1 MIIKIIN
8 NIDLYM
14 IFILCD
20 GLNGYLL
27 LGLSKLE
34 IDVKFL
40 GLEEKSIT
48 SCPPLERFFMT
59 LAQFDVICKNPPT
72 PHQ

>member
-1 MIIKIIN
+1 
-8 NIDLYM
+8 M

-40 GLEEKSIT
+40 GLEENSIT
-48 SCPPLERFFMT
+48 SCPPLERF
-59 LAQFDVICKNPPT
+59 L
-72 PHQ
+72 

>member
-1 MIIKIIN
+1 
-8 NIDLYM
+8 M

-20 GLNGYLL
+20 DLKGYLS

-40 GLEEKSIT
+40 GLEENSIT
-48 SCPPLERFFMT
+48 ISPY
-59 LAQFDVICKNPPT
+59 
-72 PHQ
+72 

>member
-1 MIIKIIN
+1 
-8 NIDLYM
+8 M
-14 IFILCD
+14 IFILRD

-40 GLEEKSIT
+40 GLEENSIT
-48 SCPPLERFFMT
+48 SCPY
-59 LAQFDVICKNPPT
+59 
-72 PHQ
+72 

>member
-1 MIIKIIN
+1 
-8 NIDLYM
+8 M

-20 GLNGYLL
+20 DLKGYLS

-40 GLEEKSIT
+40 GLEENSIT
-48 SCPPLERFFMT
+48 SCPPLKRFFMT
-59 LAQFDVICKNPPT
+59 ISSI
-72 PHQ
+72 

>member
-1 MIIKIIN
+1 
-8 NIDLYM
+8 M

-20 GLNGYLL
+20 VVNGYLL

-40 GLEEKSIT
+40 GLEENSIT
-48 SCPPLERFFMT
+48 SCPPLERF
-59 LAQFDVICKNPPT
+59 LWLSAQFDVICKNPPT
-72 PHQ
+72 PHR

>member
-1 MIIKIIN
+1 MIIKII
-8 NIDLYM
+8 IDLY
-14 IFILCD
+14 ILCD

-40 GLEEKSIT
+40 GLEENSII
-48 SCPPLERFFMT
+48 PV
-59 LAQFDVICKNPPT
+59 A
-72 PHQ
+72 PH

>member
-1 MIIKIIN
+1 
-8 NIDLYM
+8 M

-40 GLEEKSIT
+40 GLEENSIT
-48 SCPPLERFFMT
+48 SCQPLERFFMT
-59 LAQFDVICKNPPT
+59 ISSIWCHL
-72 PHQ
+72 